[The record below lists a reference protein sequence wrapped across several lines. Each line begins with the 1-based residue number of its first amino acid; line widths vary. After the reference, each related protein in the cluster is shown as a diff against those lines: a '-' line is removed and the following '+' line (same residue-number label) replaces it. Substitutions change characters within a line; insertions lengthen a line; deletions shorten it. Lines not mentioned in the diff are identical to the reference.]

1 MKIAVLLFGQP
12 RFVNNDKVIQSYET
26 LRNTYDIDFFC
37 HSWID
42 NKSDYFDCSAW
53 SGLTDLKNIKNADL
67 FIKDFYRPKEYIF
80 ETPKTFSFNH
90 KIQKYLDEH
99 WSNSSHYWNSK
110 NYSNILSQLYSV
122 QQVSNLASPFQDD
135 YDFFILGRYDT
146 YFENFPN
153 LENLDPNKL
162 YLSNHHDRFPDMIFV
177 YGKKFL
183 TWSNNIFNDQD
194 DIHITMGEPT
204 AESFK
209 ANSFFKRFS
218 KQDLSPNKM
227 MAYAIRS

>member
-1 MKIAVLLFGQP
+1 M
-12 RFVNNDKVIQSYET
+12 
-26 LRNTYDIDFFC
+26 
-37 HSWID
+37 
-42 NKSDYFDCSAW
+42 
-53 SGLTDLKNIKNADL
+53 KNADL

-80 ETPKTFSFNH
+80 ETPKTFSFNS
-90 KIQKYLDEH
+90 KIQEYLDEH
-99 WSNSSHYWNSK
+99 WSNSSHHWNSK

-122 QQVSNLASPFQDD
+122 HQVSNLASPFKDD

-153 LENLDPNKL
+153 LKNLDPNKL
-162 YLSNHHDRFPDMIFV
+162 YLSNHHNRFPDMIFL

-183 TWSNNIFNDQD
+183 SWSNNVFDDQD
-194 DIHITMGEPT
+194 DIYIKMWEPS
-204 AESFK
+204 AEYFK

-218 KQDLSPNKM
+218 EQDLSPNKM